1 TAAMK
6 SKVLELMGFGNWEN
20 AQDTASLHISRAEKE
35 NVDIAHA
42 SILPVDNHELH
53 LDTHIRF
60 VISGQADKISAA
72 YQQALLDHISLHK
85 KMMSQPS
92 IKE

>member
-1 TAAMK
+1 MENL
-6 SKVLELMGFGNWEN
+6 KVLAPLDKAFEPIYRTMCAFK
-20 AQDTASLHISRAEKE
+20 ARAEKE

-60 VISGQADKISAA
+60 VISGQAEKISAA